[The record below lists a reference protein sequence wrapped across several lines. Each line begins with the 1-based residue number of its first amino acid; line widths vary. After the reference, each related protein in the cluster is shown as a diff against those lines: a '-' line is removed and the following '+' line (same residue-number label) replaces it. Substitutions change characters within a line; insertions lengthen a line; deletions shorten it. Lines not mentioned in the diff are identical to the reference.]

1 MLAKNHLWVGFCGLF
16 VFSEGVRCLMADGC
30 AVDVRSAMLG
40 GVFGY
45 AKAGLAG
52 GSLISDGRR
61 WILMV
66 DDFAGC

>member
-1 MLAKNHLWVGFCGLF
+1 
-16 VFSEGVRCLMADGC
+16 MADGC

-40 GVFGY
+40 GVFGH

-61 WILMV
+61 RKLSLG
-66 DDFAGC
+66 DLAGC